1 MRASLRSL
9 GLKSVV
15 VANQKGG
22 VGKTTTAL
30 ALGAGLAQE
39 GCRVLLVDGDPQ
51 GNLSL
56 FFTPDSGGSAESK
69 GFGELLAD
77 LAALSAAGQAPGAE
91 EGGTPPSESLAL
103 GEYIRPDV
111 RPRLDLLPSTR
122 RGLRIDLG
130 DDGIRRASSGFADFI
145 ARAREAYDFIL
156 IDSSPSD
163 GYLERLLLCSCE
175 AVLIPLEFQLFSIA
189 GVEAMIENVA
199 SCAKD
204 AGHPIR
210 VHALIFTKAENRVGR
225 VEEYRKLFSN
235 FRVPIFEVCKSE
247 YLPRTVERSRTI
259 WEGAPASYAAK
270 DYRRII
276 EKAFLERS

>member
-56 FFTPDSGGSAESK
+56 FFNPDSGGSAESK

-189 GVEAMIENVA
+189 GVEAMIDLRRVLVA
-199 SCAKD
+199 QPRPQAIQE
-204 AGHPIR
+204 GHLVRQDPLGERVAQGHR
-210 VHALIFTKAENRVGR
+210 VHRM
-225 VEEYRKLFSN
+225 
-235 FRVPIFEVCKSE
+235 
-247 YLPRTVERSRTI
+247 
-259 WEGAPASYAAK
+259 EGAELVPGCGPPP
-270 DYRRII
+270 
-276 EKAFLERS
+276 ERLQRVRNRAVRPVPGRERGLAVSQEMEG